1 MNKLIKLGLVSLLA
15 LPIVGCAK
23 QGKAT
28 SENTNTTTETNTQKQ
43 ETNTNEKSK
52 YGNTSEDYYIFHKD
66 NYETFH
72 LRGMGKGY
80 GATKA
85 RMDSGDYDISIKI
98 PINYQVYATSIREND
113 VKEAVRWNDTREQA
127 EPDNKLREED
137 RMSLEDIENNEHVWK
152 IQAGMRKEKSNID
165 LEDTLMASLTY
176 STENYEESDTKNN
189 FLLDSKKTT
198 VSELDYK
205 GYKLKVVPV
214 KTVDGVPTGVHMFL
228 YLDEHTCLWV
238 KYEPETENIKNL
250 NKEEIVKLALKVLDE
265 FVTIKKK

>member
-1 MNKLIKLGLVSLLA
+1 MSKLIKLGLVSLLA
-15 LPIVGCAK
+15 LPIIGCAK
-23 QGKAT
+23 QQEKVVP
-28 SENTNTTTETNTQKQ
+28 ENKENTTETTKETAEQK
-43 ETNTNEKSK
+43 SI
-52 YGNTSEDYYIFHKD
+52 YGNKSEDYYIFHQDKYD
-66 NYETFH
+66 TIH

-98 PINYQVYATSIREND
+98 PTNYWVNATSIREND
-113 VKEAVRWNDTREQA
+113 VKEAIRWNDTLEKIDSNNKVRE
-127 EPDNKLREED
+127 DD

-152 IQAGMRKEKSNID
+152 IQAGMRKEKSNTD

-176 STENYEESDTKNN
+176 STENYEESDAKNN

-198 VSELDYK
+198 VSELEYK

-250 NKEEIVKLALKVLDE
+250 NKEELVKLATKVLDE
-265 FVTIKKK
+265 LVTIKKK